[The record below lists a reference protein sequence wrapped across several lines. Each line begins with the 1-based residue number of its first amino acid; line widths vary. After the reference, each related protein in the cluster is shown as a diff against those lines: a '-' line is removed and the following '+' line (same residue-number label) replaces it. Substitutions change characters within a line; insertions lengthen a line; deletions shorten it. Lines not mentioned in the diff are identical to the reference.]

1 MRRNRARLF
10 SIIVLFLRY
19 FILNRIAV
27 PHFFMWKD
35 VVEYNSWEKKSQNF
49 FTQFY
54 SYLWLLQGY
63 VYCTYCNVR
72 LLITVESGDLWWE
85 TSELGNVLRANFDHV
100 LIDIFNVKLFYLETL
115 SKRLSV
121 WCHQM
126 ITRNWGKLVQLLVN
140 KGFVCDNPWQADTL
154 VIRSLDT
161 D

>member
-1 MRRNRARLF
+1 MGRNRARLF
-10 SIIVLFLRY
+10 SIIVLFSRY

-63 VYCTYCNVR
+63 VYCTYCSLR

-85 TSELGNVLRANFDHV
+85 TSELGNVSRANFDHV
-100 LIDIFNVKLFYLETL
+100 LTYSMLNSFIWTL

-121 WCHQM
+121 WCHLM
-126 ITRNWGKLVQLLVN
+126 MRKIEEHATEENWYNFLSTRALFAITPGKQ
-140 KGFVCDNPWQADTL
+140 TH
-154 VIRSLDT
+154 
-161 D
+161 